1 MNAIHAPGVVLALLI
16 LTAAPAE
23 ATVVD
28 AAAGGFTVRQT
39 VEVSASAAAAY
50 RTLVD
55 RAGEWWQSDHTFS
68 GSAANLS
75 IDARPGG
82 CFCEKLPG
90 GGGVRHLTV
99 VYADAGKLLR
109 LTGGLGPLQDMA
121 VEGTMTWRFAES
133 RGKTTI
139 EMIYKVGGYAP
150 GGFAALAPVVDMVL
164 STQVGRL
171 KLLIDIGH
179 AQ

>member
-55 RAGEWWQSDHTFS
+55 RVGEWWQSDHTFS

-90 GGGVRHLTV
+90 
-99 VYADAGKLLR
+99 A
-109 LTGGLGPLQDMA
+109 
-121 VEGTMTWRFAES
+121 MTWRFTES

-164 STQVGRL
+164 GTQVGRL